1 MSLHRASQLTIWGFG
16 ALYTGLMG
24 ILVAVNAPA
33 VSPFWKATVLALSAT
48 ALAGLV
54 AMSVGRL
61 VTVDERDRA

>member
-33 VSPFWKATVLALSAT
+33 VSPFWKATVLASAT